1 MGKDLKDMTDI
12 ELDEEVITRE
22 KMLRISGQLY
32 KNLEWMYGACSFNWK
47 LLTSMCLELTT
58 PQELT
63 LDISQ
68 RDPLLVKRIKEMLKE
83 LRCVHQ
89 IKPYRRAWINLG
101 ERLLGF
107 CIYVDGSK
115 PAYAAKIFCLTM
127 LTVNESTKISSNLI
141 QGKSKLSW

>member
-47 LLTSMCLELTT
+47 LFTSMCLELTT

-68 RDPLLVKRIKEMLKE
+68 RDPLLVKKIKEMLKE
-83 LRCVHQ
+83 LPQSLDKSWGKVN
-89 IKPYRRAWINLG
+89 WILHLCG
-101 ERLLGF
+101 WF
-107 CIYVDGSK
+107 
-115 PAYAAKIFCLTM
+115 
-127 LTVNESTKISSNLI
+127 
-141 QGKSKLSW
+141 